1 MNSRFVPRFVAHVG
15 GLVLTVLIAGCGGS
29 GGAGTFRPAGDTA
42 GRPRSGAPASSPAQG
57 TPVAVDT
64 PALTPTIVARYRRFQ
79 QVYET
84 ASGSNNATQLQEV
97 ATEPIL
103 SSLVQEI
110 EESRRKG
117 DIWRFHNAINPKL
130 AAITS
135 DGRHAIVLDC
145 LHTLG
150 AFKYDA
156 ESGKQ
161 TAAHRKGGYTKYRAV
176 MKLDGGTWKLSQ
188 AADQG
193 NRC

>member
-1 MNSRFVPRFVAHVG
+1 
-15 GLVLTVLIAGCGGS
+15 VLSTLIAGCGGS
-29 GGAGTFRPAGDTA
+29 GSAGTFHPAGDTT
-42 GRPRSGAPASSPAQG
+42 GRPPSGTPAASPVQG

-64 PALTPTIVARYRRFQ
+64 PALAPTIVSRYRRFQ
-79 QVYET
+79 QVYEA
-84 ASGSNNATQLQEV
+84 ASGSNDPAQLQEV

-103 SSLVQEI
+103 SSLTQEI

-150 AFKYDA
+150 AFTYDA
-156 ESGKQ
+156 ESGEQ
-161 TAAHRKGGYTKYRAV
+161 TAAYRKGGYTKYRAV